1 MELPTFFCE
10 RPNTSRGRWALT
22 LTIFLFIF
30 LEQSGNRVTL
40 QTTAL
45 ENTSIK
51 VGPARKVSYKAKM
64 ARRSKKSK
72 RKDGQDRYM
81 TEIVTSWVK
90 HLLESPR
97 GHNPQQQHYC
107 WH

>member
-1 MELPTFFCE
+1 MMFYFQ
-10 RPNTSRGRWALT
+10 
-22 LTIFLFIF
+22 
-30 LEQSGNRVTL
+30 QSGNRVTL

-81 TEIVTSWVK
+81 TEMITCSTS
-90 HLLESPR
+90 
-97 GHNPQQQHYC
+97 
-107 WH
+107 

>member
-1 MELPTFFCE
+1 M
-10 RPNTSRGRWALT
+10 
-22 LTIFLFIF
+22 
-30 LEQSGNRVTL
+30 TL

-72 RKDGQDRYM
+72 RKDGQDRYVIGITYLM
-81 TEIVTSWVK
+81 TSWMTLIHSGSITVSI
-90 HLLESPR
+90 LNLQAEFFDCVGSTQVLSVLE
-97 GHNPQQQHYC
+97 C
-107 WH
+107 F

>member
-1 MELPTFFCE
+1 M
-10 RPNTSRGRWALT
+10 
-22 LTIFLFIF
+22 
-30 LEQSGNRVTL
+30 TL

-81 TEIVTSWVK
+81 K
-90 HLLESPR
+90 HLLESPG
-97 GHNPQQQHYC
+97 GHNPNGSITVGIES
-107 WH
+107 

>member
-1 MELPTFFCE
+1 M
-10 RPNTSRGRWALT
+10 
-22 LTIFLFIF
+22 
-30 LEQSGNRVTL
+30 TL

-72 RKDGQDRYM
+72 RKDGQDRY
-81 TEIVTSWVK
+81 VK
-90 HLLESPR
+90 GE
-97 GHNPQQQHYC
+97 
-107 WH
+107 

>member
-1 MELPTFFCE
+1 MKMSLDDSKCFFPPHIQINGFGAYAYD
-10 RPNTSRGRWALT
+10 R
-22 LTIFLFIF
+22 
-30 LEQSGNRVTL
+30 QSGNRVTL

-72 RKDGQDRYM
+72 RKDGQDRY
-81 TEIVTSWVK
+81 TIKTITLFINNNILSLNIFNDKVTK
-90 HLLESPR
+90 
-97 GHNPQQQHYC
+97 
-107 WH
+107 

>member
-1 MELPTFFCE
+1 M
-10 RPNTSRGRWALT
+10 
-22 LTIFLFIF
+22 
-30 LEQSGNRVTL
+30 TL

-72 RKDGQDRYM
+72 RKDGQDRYVFG
-81 TEIVTSWVK
+81 TVTPGLGEAS
-90 HLLESPR
+90 SR
-97 GHNPQQQHYC
+97 RC
-107 WH
+107 WRTMVIWLGLC

>member
-1 MELPTFFCE
+1 M
-10 RPNTSRGRWALT
+10 
-22 LTIFLFIF
+22 
-30 LEQSGNRVTL
+30 TL

-81 TEIVTSWVK
+81 IGVTFKYIITFWMK
-90 HLLESPR
+90 HVLESSEDIT
-97 GHNPQQQHYC
+97 PQ
-107 WH
+107 

>member
-1 MELPTFFCE
+1 M
-10 RPNTSRGRWALT
+10 
-22 LTIFLFIF
+22 
-30 LEQSGNRVTL
+30 TL

-81 TEIVTSWVK
+81 TVIITSLV
-90 HLLESPR
+90 
-97 GHNPQQQHYC
+97 
-107 WH
+107 

>member
-1 MELPTFFCE
+1 MLYSLYVDVYVNELLMF
-10 RPNTSRGRWALT
+10 TSS
-22 LTIFLFIF
+22 
-30 LEQSGNRVTL
+30 EQSGNRVTL

-51 VGPARKVSYKAKM
+51 VGPARKASYKAKM

-81 TEIVTSWVK
+81 
-90 HLLESPR
+90 R
-97 GHNPQQQHYC
+97 GERCHTC
-107 WH
+107 T

>member
-1 MELPTFFCE
+1 M
-10 RPNTSRGRWALT
+10 RDARWFYSWVFM
-22 LTIFLFIF
+22 LTICFQ
-30 LEQSGNRVTL
+30 QSGNRVTL

-81 TEIVTSWVK
+81 IKIITLFI
-90 HLLESPR
+90 
-97 GHNPQQQHYC
+97 
-107 WH
+107 

>member
-1 MELPTFFCE
+1 MV
-10 RPNTSRGRWALT
+10 TSNFVALLLRET
-22 LTIFLFIF
+22 EGLIDRCLFLIICFQ
-30 LEQSGNRVTL
+30 QSGNRVTL

-81 TEIVTSWVK
+81 
-90 HLLESPR
+90 R
-97 GHNPQQQHYC
+97 GELSHTC
-107 WH
+107 SITV

>member
-1 MELPTFFCE
+1 ML
-10 RPNTSRGRWALT
+10 TS
-22 LTIFLFIF
+22 TIYLFIF
-30 LEQSGNRVTL
+30 FQQSGNRVTL

-81 TEIVTSWVK
+81 TVIITSLV
-90 HLLESPR
+90 
-97 GHNPQQQHYC
+97 
-107 WH
+107 

>member
-1 MELPTFFCE
+1 M
-10 RPNTSRGRWALT
+10 
-22 LTIFLFIF
+22 
-30 LEQSGNRVTL
+30 TL

-72 RKDGQDRYM
+72 KKDGQDRYVLM
-81 TEIVTSWVK
+81 IVTALQCAAQIIK
-90 HLLESPR
+90 
-97 GHNPQQQHYC
+97 
-107 WH
+107 

>member
-1 MELPTFFCE
+1 M
-10 RPNTSRGRWALT
+10 
-22 LTIFLFIF
+22 
-30 LEQSGNRVTL
+30 TL

-81 TEIVTSWVK
+81 AEIITCGTS
-90 HLLESPR
+90 
-97 GHNPQQQHYC
+97 
-107 WH
+107 

>member
-1 MELPTFFCE
+1 M
-10 RPNTSRGRWALT
+10 
-22 LTIFLFIF
+22 
-30 LEQSGNRVTL
+30 TL

-72 RKDGQDRYM
+72 RKDGQDRYAI
-81 TEIVTSWVK
+81 EIVTCSVK
-90 HLLESPR
+90 HLLESLDD
-97 GHNPQQQHYC
+97 NNSQQQHHCCKVEHY
-107 WH
+107 W